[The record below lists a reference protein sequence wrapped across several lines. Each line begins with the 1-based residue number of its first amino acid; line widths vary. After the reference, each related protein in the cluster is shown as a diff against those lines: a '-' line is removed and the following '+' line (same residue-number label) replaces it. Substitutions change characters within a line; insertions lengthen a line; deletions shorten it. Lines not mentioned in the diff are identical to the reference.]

1 MVDGDDD
8 RVGDGNGGVGRGGG
22 DGDVEVDLTAT
33 GNDDDTM
40 CAIESDM
47 LILFYIISCI
57 LNSEHLSVIPP

>member
-1 MVDGDDD
+1 MDGDDD
-8 RVGDGNGGVGRGGG
+8 RVGDGGVGVGRGG
-22 DGDVEVDLTAT
+22 DGDVEVDLTAA

-57 LNSEHLSVIPP
+57 LNSEHLPVIPP

>member
-1 MVDGDDD
+1 MVDGDD
-8 RVGDGNGGVGRGGG
+8 RVGDDGGVGRGG

>member
-1 MVDGDDD
+1 MVDGGDD
-8 RVGDGNGGVGRGGG
+8 RVGDGDGGVGRGGV
-22 DGDVEVDLTAT
+22 DGDVEVDLTAA

-57 LNSEHLSVIPP
+57 LNS

>member
-1 MVDGDDD
+1 MVDGDND
-8 RVGDGNGGVGRGGG
+8 RVGDGVGRGGG
-22 DGDVEVDLTAT
+22 DGDVEVDLTAV

>member
-1 MVDGDDD
+1 MVDGGDD
-8 RVGDGNGGVGRGGG
+8 RVGDDGDGVGSGGG
-22 DGDVEVDLTAT
+22 DGDVEVDLTAA

-40 CAIESDM
+40 CAIESDV